1 MPTDTML
8 LGYARNRT
16 RDLIYTLSNYGAD
29 AEVYDEILRI
39 AQQAKDDAD
48 SGIDPGDRLDRINGR
63 VVEL

>member
-1 MPTDTML
+1 MPTDTMI

-39 AQQAKDDAD
+39 ARQAHDDLD
-48 SGIDPGDRLDRINGR
+48 NGIDPGDRYDRINGQI
-63 VVEL
+63 VEL

>member
-29 AEVYDEILRI
+29 AEVYDAMLQII
-39 AQQAKDDAD
+39 QQAHDDLND
-48 SGIDPGDRLDRINGR
+48 GIDPGDRYDRINGQT
-63 VVEL
+63 VEL